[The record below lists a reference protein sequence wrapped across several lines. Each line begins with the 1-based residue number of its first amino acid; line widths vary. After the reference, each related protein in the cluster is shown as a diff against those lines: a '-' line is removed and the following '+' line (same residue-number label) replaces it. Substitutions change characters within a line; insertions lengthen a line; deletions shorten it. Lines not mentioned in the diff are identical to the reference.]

1 MSLFLVHVK
10 LMVLDIHISP
20 LLNIVFVGGSIPIG
34 VLVFCKELRFN
45 SEEVFGMNRYIC
57 I

>member
-20 LLNIVFVGGSIPIG
+20 LLNIIFVGGSIG

-45 SEEVFGMNRYIC
+45 SEELFGMNRYIC